1 MSTDRDHPAPGSRMP
16 EGGTEFAPEPI
27 TCDRC
32 DDLATRTWEGDR
44 EFLQLCESCHDALGR
59 WLTE

>member
-1 MSTDRDHPAPGSRMP
+1 MSGRNHPAPGSKMP

-32 DDLATRTWEGDR
+32 GDLATRTWEGDR
-44 EFLQLCESCHDALGR
+44 EFLQLCEGCHDDLGR
-59 WLTE
+59 WLNQ